1 IKYLYEL
8 SSPAPALSI
17 VFCQLNRLEDSVMPI
32 PYLGIPTKTL
42 FKLSHSSELVLI
54 AFADSTTVLIQWSS
68 LSLQAFT

>member
-1 IKYLYEL
+1 
-8 SSPAPALSI
+8 
-17 VFCQLNRLEDSVMPI
+17 MPI